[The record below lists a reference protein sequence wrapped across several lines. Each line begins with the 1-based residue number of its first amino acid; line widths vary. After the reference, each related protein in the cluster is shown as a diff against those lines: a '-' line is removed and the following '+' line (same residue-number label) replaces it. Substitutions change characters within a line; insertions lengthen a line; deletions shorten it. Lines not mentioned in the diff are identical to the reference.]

1 MVIAVD
7 FDGTLVENKFPSIG
21 APRQK
26 IVDAVKFAKEQGHTL
41 LLWTCRAG
49 VELDAAVNFC
59 RDVLQIE
66 FDKIN
71 SDSDLFLEMY
81 SSINDADKYFNS
93 DWIGFLS
100 LSNRSIVFIVVELM
114 SDNLY
119 PCLFRLRTWL

>member
-1 MVIAVD
+1 MISVVIAVD
-7 FDGTLVENKFPSIG
+7 FDGTLVENKFPNIG

-71 SDSDLFLEMY
+71 SDSDVFLEMY
-81 SSINDADKYFNS
+81 SSRPRKIGAD
-93 DWIGFLS
+93 
-100 LSNRSIVFIVVELM
+100 
-114 SDNLY
+114 LY
-119 PCLFRLRTWL
+119 IDDKAITPEDFVKIMES